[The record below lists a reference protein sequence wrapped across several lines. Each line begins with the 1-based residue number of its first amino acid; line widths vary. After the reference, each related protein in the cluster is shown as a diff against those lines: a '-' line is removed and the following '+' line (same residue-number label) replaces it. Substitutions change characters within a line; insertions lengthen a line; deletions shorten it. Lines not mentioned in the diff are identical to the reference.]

1 MWHYFFHIPYHDV
14 VVKKNI
20 RVELHH
26 IFSFYFIYIYIYNW
40 DAHKK
45 TQQKVVYM
53 TIPMTVWNKAM
64 LVENCVVVNYDQK
77 ISFQAGVHTLDP
89 LRPVSKLD
97 SLESEPGDYAIFPAP
112 IFPQM
117 EYMTSLVKVRILSNI
132 FIHKLCSKNCV

>member
-1 MWHYFFHIPYHDV
+1 
-14 VVKKNI
+14 
-20 RVELHH
+20 
-26 IFSFYFIYIYIYNW
+26 
-40 DAHKK
+40 
-45 TQQKVVYM
+45 
-53 TIPMTVWNKAM
+53 M

-77 ISFQAGVHTLDP
+77 ISFQAGVHTLVP